1 MSSAEIKAIDLVFV
15 AGNSLVKAF
24 DRYDGRE
31 IWTWTAVPAGAGIFQ
46 KLSVSKFVTVSLD
59 HDRLVVAGVKGV
71 WCLDP
76 LTGEEVWHTPV
87 EDFKGGYPIIAGGT
101 PGTIA
106 AAAAQVTDTEAR
118 NSTGA
123 M

>member
-1 MSSAEIKAIDLVFV
+1 MSSSETKVTDLIFV
-15 AGNSLVKAF
+15 AANSLVKAF

-31 IWTWTAVPAGAGIFQ
+31 IWTWTAIPAGAGFFQ

-59 HDRLVVAGVKGV
+59 RDRLVVAGVKGV

-76 LTGEEVWHTPV
+76 LTGEEVWHAPV
-87 EDFKGGYPIIAGGT
+87 DNFKGGYPIIAGGT
-101 PGTIA
+101 PGPTA
-106 AAAAQVTDTEAR
+106 AVAAQVADAAAQA
-118 NSTGA
+118 STGA

>member
-1 MSSAEIKAIDLVFV
+1 MSSSEIKATDLIFV
-15 AGNSLVKAF
+15 AANSLVKAF

-31 IWTWTAVPAGAGIFQ
+31 IWTWTAIPAGAGFFQ

-59 HDRLVVAGVKGV
+59 RDRLVVAGIKGV

-76 LTGEEVWHTPV
+76 LTGEEVWHAPV
-87 EDFKGGYPIIAGGT
+87 DDFKGGYPIIAGGT
-101 PGTIA
+101 SGTIA
-106 AAAAQVTDTEAR
+106 AASAQAADIAAQS
-118 NSTGA
+118 STGA